1 MKYKKIVAELLF
13 AVLLTA
19 TACGSNAGTVENP
32 VSVTD
37 TELNW
42 QEQYNLGMR
51 YLEEGNYEQAIVA
64 FTAAIEIDPKQ
75 AVIYIG
81 RAQAYIRSGET
92 EENLAAALADYESAL
107 ELDEKNSD
115 IYLGLADVYI
125 RQGNYEKAIQILKA
139 GFNKIGDSRLSDK
152 LNEMDGE
159 EITDSDGNIRRQQ
172 AYNADGALLWYHEF
186 TYGVDGKKTSVTS
199 YDSKGNQTGYLEVLY
214 DEQGREIQS
223 YVYAWD
229 TGVLC
234 KTEFQYD
241 ENGNCI
247 REDTYDEA
255 GNLSY
260 YIEDTYDTAGKNLT
274 SNMYEADG
282 TWSSRDEYEYD
293 DQGRYSKITTY
304 FLGGDSEYAIY
315 QYEEGSDSFWI
326 YEYDSAGNLQGYDY
340 HEIDADGNSTK
351 VIFYDAD
358 GNELEY

>member
-1 MKYKKIVAELLF
+1 M
-13 AVLLTA
+13 
-19 TACGSNAGTVENP
+19 
-32 VSVTD
+32 
-37 TELNW
+37 
-42 QEQYNLGMR
+42 
-51 YLEEGNYEQAIVA
+51 
-64 FTAAIEIDPKQ
+64 
-75 AVIYIG
+75 
-81 RAQAYIRSGET
+81 
-92 EENLAAALADYESAL
+92 
-107 ELDEKNSD
+107 
-115 IYLGLADVYI
+115 
-125 RQGNYEKAIQILKA
+125 
-139 GFNKIGDSRLSDK
+139 
-152 LNEMDGE
+152 
-159 EITDSDGNIRRQQ
+159 
-172 AYNADGALLWYHEF
+172 
-186 TYGVDGKKTSVTS
+186 DGKKTSVTS

-340 HEIDADGNSTK
+340 HEIDTDGNSTK
-351 VIFYDAD
+351 VIFYDAG